1 MAGLGERAVD
11 SIYWVY
17 GRHPGYRAAHSKGT
31 LVRGTFAASPRA
43 AALTTAPHMRG
54 EPVAVTARF
63 SKGAGDPTWPDAQR
77 DVRGLAVKF
86 HLGDGAAT
94 DILSNTLPC
103 FFVRRPEDF
112 VEFSR
117 AVRPRWRN
125 PRKPNPLRVLLFML
139 RHRESVRAIV
149 AMLRMDFV
157 PSFANS
163 RYNALHAYRFVAP
176 DGRERHVRYTWLPEA
191 GERSIAKGEARE
203 RPGNYLQD
211 EIRERL
217 AREPVRFTLRAQ
229 IAADGDPVDDPTRPW
244 PSDRETVELGTLTLE
259 GTAGGERAPV
269 VFDPS
274 RVVDGIEL
282 SGDPVLRFRRSAY
295 EVSVERRTARPPVE
309 LDRNAAGRSTA
320 IAIVTPVRRWWARWL
335 RIDFALVAALRWA
348 LRQREP
354 SRPVK
359 QLSFISF
366 AHWAVVD
373 RVGGRRLPHPYIV
386 FQSNF
391 NGAAAEYFE
400 AFARGLEW
408 RMRGLWGGAYGVPD
422 PSRLL
427 DFARYIEGHWIPAEH
442 YYCAY
447 PNASTKMVLSALALQ
462 ERFGAFAER
471 APHLTPDAFDAE
483 FRQFVA
489 QMQRH
494 L

>member
-17 GRHPGYRAAHSKGT
+17 GRHPGFRAAHSKGT
-31 LVRGTFAASPRA
+31 LVRGSFEASPA
-43 AALTTAPHMRG
+43 AAQLTTAAHLQGR
-54 EPVAVTARF
+54 PVEVTARF
-63 SKGAGDPTWPDAQR
+63 SKGSGDPTWADGQR

-94 DILSNTLPC
+94 DILANTLPC

-112 VEFSR
+112 IEFSR
-117 AVRPRWRN
+117 AIRPRWRST
-125 PRKPNPLRVLLFML
+125 RKPNPLRVLWFVA
-139 RHRESVRAIV
+139 RHRESVRAIL
-149 AMLRMDFV
+149 AMMRADSV

-163 RYNALHAYRFVAP
+163 RYNALHAYRFAGP

-191 GERSIAKGEARE
+191 GERTIDGREAVR
-203 RPGNYLQD
+203 RPVNYLQD

-229 IAADGDPVDDPTRPW
+229 IAAEGDPVDDPTRPW
-244 PSDRETVELGTLTLE
+244 PQGRETVELGTLTLDR
-259 GTAGGERAPV
+259 TAGGERSPV
-269 VFDPS
+269 VFDPT
-274 RVVDGIEL
+274 RLVDGIEP

-295 EVSVERRTARPPVE
+295 EVSVGRRTARPPVE
-309 LDRNAAGRSTA
+309 HERNAAGRSTA

-335 RIDFALVAALRWA
+335 RVDFALIALLRRVM
-348 LRQREP
+348 RQREP

-359 QLSFISF
+359 RLSFISF

-373 RVGGRRLPHPYIV
+373 RVGERRLPHPYIV

-400 AFARGLEW
+400 AFARGLTL

-427 DFARYIEGHWIPAEH
+427 DFARYIDEHWVPAEH

-447 PNASTKMVLSALALQ
+447 PQASTKMVLSALELRQ
-462 ERFGAFAER
+462 AFEEFANR
-471 APHLTPDAFDAE
+471 APALTPDAFEAE
-483 FRQFVA
+483 FRRFVA
-489 QMQRH
+489 QVQRH

>member
-17 GRHPGYRAAHSKGT
+17 GRHPGFRAAHAKGT
-31 LVRGTFAASPRA
+31 LVRGTFVASPA
-43 AALTTAPHMRG
+43 AAQLTTARHMQG
-54 EPVAVTARF
+54 DPVEVTARF
-63 SKGAGDPTWPDAQR
+63 SKGSGDPTWPDAQR
-77 DVRGLAVKF
+77 DVRGFAVKF
-86 HLGDGAAT
+86 HLGDGVAT

-103 FFVRRPEDF
+103 FFVRTPEDF

-117 AVRPRWRN
+117 AVRPRWRK
-125 PRKPNPLRVLLFML
+125 PRKPNPLRVAWFVA
-139 RHRESVRAIV
+139 RHRESARAV
-149 AMLRMDFV
+149 LAMARMNFV

-176 DGRERHVRYTWLPEA
+176 DGRERFVRYSWLPEA
-191 GERSIAKGEARE
+191 GERSIGARDARG
-203 RPGNYLQD
+203 RPDHYLQD
-211 EIRERL
+211 ELRERL
-217 AREPVRFTLRAQ
+217 GREPVRFTLHAQ
-229 IAADGDPVDDPTRPW
+229 VAAAGDPVDDPTQRW
-244 PSDRETVELGTLTLE
+244 PSGRATVELGTLTLDE
-259 GTAGGERAPV
+259 TAGGERAPV

-274 RVVDGIEL
+274 RIVGGIEL
-282 SGDPVLRFRRSAY
+282 SGDRVLRFRRSAY
-295 EVSVERRTARPPVE
+295 EVSVERRTGRPPVE
-309 LDRNAAGRSTA
+309 LDTSVAGRSTA
-320 IAIVTPVRRWWARWL
+320 IAVVTPVRRWWARWL
-335 RIDFALVAALRWA
+335 RLDFVLVALLRRALG
-348 LRQREP
+348 QREP

-373 RVGGRRLPHPYIV
+373 RVSGRRLPHPYVV

-400 AFARGLEW
+400 AFARGLKW

-427 DFARYIEGHWIPAEH
+427 DFARYIEGHWVPAEH

-447 PNASTKMVLSALALQ
+447 PQASTKMVLSALELQ
-462 ERFGAFAER
+462 EKFDDFAGR
-471 APHLTPDAFDAE
+471 AHDLAPDAFESE

-489 QMQRH
+489 RVQGH